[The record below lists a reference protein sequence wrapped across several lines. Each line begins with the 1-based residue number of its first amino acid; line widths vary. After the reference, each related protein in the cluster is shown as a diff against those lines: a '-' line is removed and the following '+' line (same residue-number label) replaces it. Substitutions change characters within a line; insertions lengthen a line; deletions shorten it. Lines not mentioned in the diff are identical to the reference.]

1 MKSDF
6 VIIGLTGAL
15 GSGCSTIAKFLSKSL
30 STYKKEI
37 QSVNESIESQIGK
50 YYRALKEKENDFN
63 SMTQQLDQHYQNVF
77 IEPEDLYNTVLNQ
90 EELDTTEKRLK
101 ILNRQLRA
109 LLLKRKLFD
118 YYSAVDWPD
127 FKKISM
133 STLIVKLVV
142 EQSIKK
148 GSEKIGESDEIS
160 RYLMSGDDFLSGAKE
175 QIVGFAEKNLEI
187 IAKYNKLSS
196 YKNYSA
202 LNDELFCKEIDQFFH
217 GLVSLKNKLLDS
229 NDVGSE
235 WLQDMGDNLR
245 GTGNA
250 FTPYEPGG
258 KKKFNHLDILADEA
272 NKLIKFYRRR
282 LDGKRK
288 NHFVIDSF
296 RNPEEVQFFRKR
308 YGSFFLCSLYANKEL
323 RKKRAGE
330 FLTDR
335 CEKRDRGKY
344 KATIDL
350 HKQNVPDC
358 VLLSDYAINNDSDDD
373 VYKNKM
379 IKLLC
384 LIDRPGIVYPTVE
397 EVSMNLA
404 YNVSLR
410 STCISRQVGAVIT
423 NSDGFVIATGWNDVG
438 SGQLGCSLNCIDDY
452 TKYSNSDS
460 LLSVWRDKYQEFRN
474 DGLFDDYQP
483 NSYFCFKDIESKSFS
498 SKKIDKAYKKFCK
511 EKRSEDNM
519 PDSSHE
525 ELLSF
530 IKQNIS
536 IKRLEYARALHAEE
550 NAILQ
555 AARFG
560 GVGISGGTI
569 YSTTFPCELCA
580 KKIYQSQIK
589 RIVYTEPYPESI
601 SEKIFL
607 KDGVRQIKV
616 EQFEGVKSS
625 SFFKLYKAPFNLK
638 ESQMLDDLV

>member
-1 MKSDF
+1 MKSGF

-15 GSGCSTIAKFLSKSL
+15 GSGCTTIAEFLSKSL
-30 STYKKEI
+30 LNYKKDI
-37 QSVNESIESQIGK
+37 QSVNQAVESQIGK
-50 YYRALKEKENDFN
+50 YYRALKEKENKYN
-63 SMTQQLDQHYQNVF
+63 SKMQYFDQQFQDIF
-77 IEPEDLYNTVLNQ
+77 IEPEDLYHTVSDKDKL
-90 EELDTTEKRLK
+90 ETTEKKLK
-101 ILNRQLRA
+101 ILNRQLRT
-109 LLLKRKLFD
+109 LLLQRKLFE
-118 YYSAVDWPD
+118 YYSSVDWSD
-127 FKKISM
+127 FENISM
-133 STLIVKLVV
+133 STLIIKLAV
-142 EQSIKK
+142 EQSIKND
-148 GSEKIGESDEIS
+148 SEKTETSDELLT
-160 RYLMSGDDFLSGAKE
+160 YLKSNKDFLSGAKD
-175 QIVGFAEKNLEI
+175 QIVDFAKKNINI
-187 IAKYNKLSS
+187 IEKYNKLSS
-196 YKNYSA
+196 YKNYGD
-202 LNDELFCKEIDQFFH
+202 LNDEVFCKEIDQFFH
-217 GLVSLKNKLLDS
+217 GLVLLKKRLIAAK
-229 NDVGSE
+229 DVGPE
-235 WLQDMGDNLR
+235 WLQDLGDNLR
-245 GTGNA
+245 GTGSA
-250 FTPYEPGG
+250 FKSYIPEE
-258 KKKFNHLDILADEA
+258 KKKFDHLDILSNEA

-373 VYKNKM
+373 AYKNKM

-384 LIDRPGIVYPTVE
+384 LIDKPGLVYPTVE

-474 DGLFDDYQP
+474 DGLFADYQP

-511 EKRSEDNM
+511 TRQPEENLQN
-519 PDSSHE
+519 SSHE

-560 GVGISGGTI
+560 GMGISGGTI

-638 ESQMLDDLV
+638 ESQMLDNLI